1 MWIAAQK
8 AEKITPHRTNA
19 RGGSR
24 LVTIHGRNT
33 RNQRDSRDCIIQGW
47 TVAAPSHVTADPRYR
62 RGCIHTILR
71 GGLWRQDIKII
82 SKPQWLIYERA
93 SEKLRKKTKGKDARR
108 RWRRGEALVKF
119 SACGTAAQ
127 SLQPRTSHPARNTS
141 PFHSCLKPSLIYSAT
156 DLKDLRRDRVLRRR
170 YITQR
175 YFPSRARNPAVYFI
189 DIETRRIKRFSYGVN
204 EKDRL
209 HSDDNIISSKMIW
222 LSSAEREIERNLG
235 EQKK

>member
-8 AEKITPHRTNA
+8 TEKITPHCTNA

-47 TVAAPSHVTADPRYR
+47 TEDAPSHVTADPRYR

-93 SEKLRKKTKGKDARR
+93 RSWGRKRKERTPRR
-108 RWRRGEALVKF
+108 RWKRGEALVKF
-119 SACGTAAQ
+119 SACGTAAR

-141 PFHSCLKPSLIYSAT
+141 PFHSCLKPSLMYSAT

-170 YITQR
+170 YVTQR
-175 YFPSRARNPAVYFI
+175 YFSSRARNPAVYFV
-189 DIETRRIKRFSYGVN
+189 DAETRRIERFSYGVN
-204 EKDRL
+204 EKDRV
-209 HSDDNIISSKMIW
+209 HGDDNIISSKMLTYLVI
-222 LSSAEREIERNLG
+222 
-235 EQKK
+235 